1 MTERLRPLRADGSFV
16 YQVGLPWHFGW
27 KGYATGDIV
36 NVLTSVVGDPN
47 TSIHEAKALTCNIR
61 KGRLQEGP
69 AP

>member
-1 MTERLRPLRADGSFV
+1 
-16 YQVGLPWHFGW
+16 
-27 KGYATGDIV
+27 
-36 NVLTSVVGDPN
+36 VLTSVVGDPN